1 MTVTVYFEAKAG
13 AHVVAKFDNEAT
25 YMVCLSALE
34 KLAESQGYVVTES
47 LDEELLR
54 KHEGKISQ

>member
-47 LDEELLR
+47 LDEELL
-54 KHEGKISQ
+54 KGEE

>member
-1 MTVTVYFEAKAG
+1 MTVTVYFESRAG
-13 AHVVAKFDNEAT
+13 SHVVAKFDSEAT

-47 LDEELLR
+47 LDEELL
-54 KHEGKISQ
+54 KGEE